1 MFAFVFVFVF
11 VCVFV
16 FVLTADDVEKAT
28 AGVTNAPER
37 WKERARMERICNG
50 FILKGLSTRE

>member
-28 AGVTNAPER
+28 AGVTNAPDR
-37 WKERARMERICNG
+37 WKERARMERICND
-50 FILKGLSTRE
+50 FIFYD

>member
-1 MFAFVFVFVF
+1 MFVFAFVFI
-11 VCVFV
+11 CVFV
-16 FVLTADDVEKAT
+16 FVLTDDAEKAT